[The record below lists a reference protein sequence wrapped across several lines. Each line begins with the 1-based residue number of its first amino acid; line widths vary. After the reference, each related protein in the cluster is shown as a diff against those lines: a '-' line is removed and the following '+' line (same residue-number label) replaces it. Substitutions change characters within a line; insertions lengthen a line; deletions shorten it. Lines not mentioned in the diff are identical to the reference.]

1 MTRPAHIQAML
12 DERERTMAEFTADHR
27 SMAIYAIYRTDLEM
41 TAPKMATQVG
51 HAYADAYDW
60 GKLQRPD
67 ITSLYRGTGHG
78 TKVLMYAKNEAQLI
92 RAYDDALKLGL
103 PCVLVIDRGD
113 VKLPH
118 FTGKPII
125 TAVGIG
131 PVYKDEAVDIT
142 KRYSLA
148 R

>member
-12 DERERTMAEFTADHR
+12 DERKRTMAEFTPDHEPLV
-27 SMAIYAIYRTDLEM
+27 IYAIYRADLEM
-41 TAPKMATQVG
+41 TAPKMGAQVG
-51 HAYADAYDW
+51 HAYTDAHDEA
-60 GKLQRPD
+60 KIQRPD
-67 ITSLYRGTGHG
+67 ITSKYRGTGHG
-78 TKVLMYAKNEAQLI
+78 TKVLMYAKNEGQLI
-92 RAYDDALKLGL
+92 RAYEDARKAGL

-118 FTGKPII
+118 FTGDPVI

-131 PVYKDEAVDIT
+131 PVYKKEAKDIT

-148 R
+148 K